1 MTKLIV
7 SVVLLFAVAAQAQQH
22 APTKAQCDPDLN
34 LWRAG
39 LITDAQ
45 GGLSLRDDAKI
56 GFFEIVKRAGEMADC
71 EAAHMPRENL
81 GSGPYAELGKILDS
95 ILETR
100 LIAFMKRHPD
110 SFKQF
115 AEEDAAGLR

>member
-1 MTKLIV
+1 M
-7 SVVLLFAVAAQAQQH
+7 
-22 APTKAQCDPDLN
+22 
-34 LWRAG
+34 
-39 LITDAQ
+39 ITDAR
-45 GGLSLRDDAKI
+45 GGWGLRDDAKL
-56 GFFEIVKRAGEMADC
+56 GFIEIVKRVQELGDC
-71 EAAHMPRENL
+71 EAAHMSRENL
-81 GSGPYAELGKILDS
+81 GSGPYADLAKILDS